1 MKRFILL
8 LITLLPLSAMAQD
21 ANFDRLMKE
30 YSTKA
35 KCTTINISNVMLR
48 AMGADIDAESVRAIA
63 IEDTELI
70 PYVRGQI
77 VDLTKR
83 YELVMQVNSED
94 EIVDIYQKTDASG
107 KVTDLL
113 IVTMSKDE
121 CVMLYIYGNDVN
133 VENASSLINF

>member
-1 MKRFILL
+1 
-8 LITLLPLSAMAQD
+8 MAQD

-70 PYVRGQI
+70 PYVKGQARPP
-77 VDLTKR
+77 LR
-83 YELVMQVNSED
+83 
-94 EIVDIYQKTDASG
+94 KTPAG
-107 KVTDLL
+107 
-113 IVTMSKDE
+113 
-121 CVMLYIYGNDVN
+121 G
-133 VENASSLINF
+133 